1 MSREDLCII
10 MKKAQELWPE
20 EKDFRIKLDT
30 NDYDGGDS
38 LDVAIDMRLDMVTLA
53 DIIEFA
59 KFVGKEPSEVEIS
72 TTEVEEFKNIYGVPN
87 VMTMTFCFDY
97 DKPSKWNVHEHYYG
111 VMFNT
116 KYDQERYGSKDR

>member
-1 MSREDLCII
+1 MTKEDLCNIV
-10 MKKAQELWPE
+10 KKAQELWPE
-20 EKDFRIKLDT
+20 EKDFRIKFDT

-72 TTEVEEFKNIYGVPN
+72 TTEVYEFKSIFGVPD
-87 VMTMTFCFDY
+87 VMTITFCFDY
-97 DKPSKWNVHEHYYG
+97 DKPSKWNVHGHYYG
-111 VMFNT
+111 VMYSS
-116 KYDQERYGSKDR
+116 KYDQERYGSKD